1 MIIICRDSEG
11 FTDILTDGKRYA
23 VTDIGANGYL
33 IETDSGAER
42 WLGAYRFSIEGV

>member
-1 MIIICRDSEG
+1 MIIKCRDNEG
-11 FTDILTDGKRYA
+11 FTDILTNGKSYA

-33 IETDSGAER
+33 IETDSGVER